1 MSEVGVGSG
10 PTTTTTVDLGDMLI
24 APGFVDVHVHGG
36 GGAQVN
42 CATREE
48 VEESV
53 GRMARFH
60 ATHGTTA
67 LLATT
72 VSDSP
77 EALRAAVEGVAAVA
91 SAPPGGSGPE
101 FEAGAGRARLP
112 PGRPLDR
119 PFESGGQFVPAL
131 RPPSRRPSLTTS
143 WPAANGTVRLV
154 TIAPELEGALEL
166 ITAARICRRRR
177 LDRSHRRRLC
187 DDEAAPSM
195 PERATPRTFSTQWRR
210 STTAGRARSLQLS
223 ETSVSRSRSSLTAST
238 YTPRSI
244 ALVATLAPERL
255 VLVTDA
261 IGATG
266 AAPGLHRLGPLEVFV
281 TDGRAV
287 LAGNAETVAGSV
299 LTMDRAVALAVDVA
313 RVPLLTALQAASLH
327 PARVLGEHR
336 KGRLIP
342 GADADLVVLDRRL
355 ESRRDRHRRP
365 GRLRPDR
372 LAQFPRRPN
381 SAQFGRSD
389 GAGANAVTAVLGLD
403 VGGTHSRARLVRD
416 GAVVAEANG
425 PSASLAAAGRDRAG
439 VAVRS
444 LLGELALG
452 LARSSTQCA
461 SVPPGL
467 GLPSPTPSSSNCCP
481 PSPGEDGSWS
491 SMTLGSCSRPAV
503 SPRGSPA

>member
-1 MSEVGVGSG
+1 VLAAARVATPTEVLENGFIFIEGGSVSEVGCGSG

-60 ATHGTTA
+60 AMHGTTA

-91 SAPPGGSGPE
+91 SAPRRGGAVVLGSHLEGPWIARSR
-101 FEAGAGRARLP
+101 AGA
-112 PGRPLDR
+112 
-119 PFESGGQFVPAL
+119 QFVPAL
-131 RPPSRRPSLTTS
+131 RPPSLTELDDLV
-143 WPAANGTVRLV
+143 ARGDGTVRLV

-166 ITAARICRRRR
+166 ITAARSAGVVVSIGHTDADYATTK
-177 LDRSHRRRLC
+177 LAFDAGASHATHLFNAMAPVHHRRPGPIAAALG
-187 DDEAAPSM
+187 DE
-195 PERATPRTFSTQWRR
+195 RV
-210 STTAGRARSLQLS
+210 SLEIIADGVHIHPAL
-223 ETSVSRSRSSLTAST
+223 
-238 YTPRSI
+238 I

-299 LTMDRAVALAVDVA
+299 LTMDKAVALAVDVA

-355 ESRRDRHRRP
+355 SLVATVIGGQVVYDPTGLLSSLGDRTVR
-365 GRLRPDR
+365 
-372 LAQFPRRPN
+372 
-381 SAQFGRSD
+381 SSD
-389 GAGANAVTAVLGLD
+389 GATEPA
-403 VGGTHSRARLVRD
+403 
-416 GAVVAEANG
+416 
-425 PSASLAAAGRDRAG
+425 
-439 VAVRS
+439 
-444 LLGELALG
+444 
-452 LARSSTQCA
+452 
-461 SVPPGL
+461 
-467 GLPSPTPSSSNCCP
+467 PTP
-481 PSPGEDGSWS
+481 
-491 SMTLGSCSRPAV
+491 
-503 SPRGSPA
+503 

>member
-1 MSEVGVGSG
+1 MYVKRFVLAAARVATPSELLENGFIVIEGGSVSEVGCGSA

-48 VEESV
+48 VEASV
-53 GRMARFH
+53 RSMARFH
-60 ATHGTTA
+60 AMHGTTA

-91 SAPPGGSGPE
+91 SAPRRGGAVVLGSHLEGPWIARSR
-101 FEAGAGRARLP
+101 AGA
-112 PGRPLDR
+112 
-119 PFESGGQFVPAL
+119 QFVPAL
-131 RPPSRRPSLTTS
+131 RPPSLTELDNLV
-143 WPAANGTVRLV
+143 ARGDGTVRLV
-154 TIAPELEGALEL
+154 TIAPELEGALDL
-166 ITAARICRRRR
+166 ISAARSAGVVVSIGHTDADYAMTK
-177 LDRSHRRRLC
+177 LAFDAGASHATHLFNAMAPVHHRRPGPIAAALG
-187 DDEAAPSM
+187 DE
-195 PERATPRTFSTQWRR
+195 RV
-210 STTAGRARSLQLS
+210 SLEIIADGVHIHPAL
-223 ETSVSRSRSSLTAST
+223 
-238 YTPRSI
+238 I

-287 LAGNAETVAGSV
+287 LAGDAETVAGSV
-299 LTMDRAVALAVDVA
+299 LTMDKAVGLAVDVA

-355 ESRRDRHRRP
+355 NLVATVIGGQVVYDPTGLLSSLGDRAVR
-365 GRLRPDR
+365 
-372 LAQFPRRPN
+372 
-381 SAQFGRSD
+381 SSD
-389 GAGANAVTAVLGLD
+389 GATEPA
-403 VGGTHSRARLVRD
+403 
-416 GAVVAEANG
+416 
-425 PSASLAAAGRDRAG
+425 
-439 VAVRS
+439 
-444 LLGELALG
+444 
-452 LARSSTQCA
+452 
-461 SVPPGL
+461 
-467 GLPSPTPSSSNCCP
+467 PTP
-481 PSPGEDGSWS
+481 
-491 SMTLGSCSRPAV
+491 
-503 SPRGSPA
+503 

>member
-1 MSEVGVGSG
+1 MKRFVLAAARVATPTELLENGFVVIEGGSVSEVGRGSA

-48 VEESV
+48 VEASV
-53 GRMARFH
+53 RSMARFH
-60 ATHGTTA
+60 AMHGTTA

-91 SAPPGGSGPE
+91 SAPRTGPGAVVLGSHLEGPWIARSR
-101 FEAGAGRARLP
+101 AGA
-112 PGRPLDR
+112 
-119 PFESGGQFVPAL
+119 QFVPAL
-131 RPPSRRPSLTTS
+131 RSPSLTELDDLV
-143 WPAANGTVRLV
+143 ARGDGTVRLV
-154 TIAPELEGALEL
+154 TIAPELEGSLEL
-166 ITAARICRRRR
+166 ITAARSAGVVVSIGHTDADYATTKLAFDAGARHATH
-177 LDRSHRRRLC
+177 LFNAMAPVHHRRPGPIAAALG
-187 DDEAAPSM
+187 DE
-195 PERATPRTFSTQWRR
+195 RV
-210 STTAGRARSLQLS
+210 SLEIIADGVHIHPAL
-223 ETSVSRSRSSLTAST
+223 
-238 YTPRSI
+238 I

-299 LTMDRAVALAVDVA
+299 LTMDKAVALAVDVA

-355 ESRRDRHRRP
+355 SLVATVIGGQVVYDP
-365 GRLRPDR
+365 TGLLSSLGDLTGR
-372 LAQFPRRPN
+372 
-381 SAQFGRSD
+381 SSD
-389 GAGANAVTAVLGLD
+389 GATAP
-403 VGGTHSRARLVRD
+403 A
-416 GAVVAEANG
+416 
-425 PSASLAAAGRDRAG
+425 
-439 VAVRS
+439 
-444 LLGELALG
+444 
-452 LARSSTQCA
+452 
-461 SVPPGL
+461 
-467 GLPSPTPSSSNCCP
+467 PTP
-481 PSPGEDGSWS
+481 
-491 SMTLGSCSRPAV
+491 
-503 SPRGSPA
+503 

>member
-1 MSEVGVGSG
+1 VKRFVLTAARVATPTELLENGFIVIEGGSVSEVGCGSG

-53 GRMARFH
+53 ARMARFH
-60 ATHGTTA
+60 AMHGTTA

-91 SAPPGGSGPE
+91 SAPRRGGAVVLGSHLEGPWIARSR
-101 FEAGAGRARLP
+101 AGA
-112 PGRPLDR
+112 
-119 PFESGGQFVPAL
+119 QFVPAL
-131 RPPSRRPSLTTS
+131 RPPSLTELDDLV
-143 WPAANGTVRLV
+143 ARGDGTVRLV
-154 TIAPELEGALEL
+154 TIAPELEGALDL
-166 ITAARICRRRR
+166 ITAARSAGVVVSIGHTDADYATAK
-177 LDRSHRRRLC
+177 LAFDAGASHATHLFNAMAPVHHRRPGPIAAALG
-187 DDEAAPSM
+187 DE
-195 PERATPRTFSTQWRR
+195 RV
-210 STTAGRARSLQLS
+210 SLEIIADGVHIHPAL
-223 ETSVSRSRSSLTAST
+223 
-238 YTPRSI
+238 I

-299 LTMDRAVALAVDVA
+299 LTMDKAVALAVEVA

-355 ESRRDRHRRP
+355 SLVATVIGGQVVYDPTGLLSSVGDRTVR
-365 GRLRPDR
+365 
-372 LAQFPRRPN
+372 
-381 SAQFGRSD
+381 SSD
-389 GAGANAVTAVLGLD
+389 GATEPA
-403 VGGTHSRARLVRD
+403 
-416 GAVVAEANG
+416 
-425 PSASLAAAGRDRAG
+425 
-439 VAVRS
+439 
-444 LLGELALG
+444 
-452 LARSSTQCA
+452 
-461 SVPPGL
+461 
-467 GLPSPTPSSSNCCP
+467 PTP
-481 PSPGEDGSWS
+481 
-491 SMTLGSCSRPAV
+491 
-503 SPRGSPA
+503 